1 MEPLYIGQRREP
13 MWDDWLID
21 TEKTDTP
28 LKLHH
33 PVERECTVFEEP
45 WAQGTSPYCCV
56 MRDGDRYLM
65 YTAHKAGTVC
75 SVSSDGIHWERPDLG
90 IVEFEGSKHNAL
102 IGIIGDGVTEY
113 YPPDR
118 YVPAFFDGFRM
129 FADTNPACLPGERI
143 KAMFSQH
150 CSLHLLVSEDGF
162 RFRYAGQFSIPAQ
175 NPGTPYDSVNT
186 LFYDPRIGKYRAYV
200 RDYFQASNPAD
211 PIWIRAISAS
221 ESAELFPKSG
231 KWPKAQYLQY
241 DTPNAWQ
248 MYINSIMPYERADHI
263 LVGFP
268 SRYVIRREWTA
279 NYDEL
284 CGSEERRKRA
294 GEGLDH
300 RLGLS
305 VDDTLFMMSR
315 DGYHFKRFP
324 EAFLRP
330 GPEHPRNWVYGS
342 VYFSNGMFETAPHHP
357 GCDNEISF
365 YCLKNRFFPE
375 PPEAWRY
382 SIRLDGFVSRTGVY
396 PEANLVTKPFVFE
409 GKDLFVNFSTSA
421 YGHMR
426 FRLTDTDG
434 NSIQSCETFGDSADR
449 RVRFDGDVGNFA
461 GRPVVLTVNM
471 FDADLYSIMFRG

>member
-1 MEPLYIGQRREP
+1 MEPLMIGSRREP

-45 WAQGTSPYCCV
+45 WAKGTSPYLCV

-65 YTAHKAGTVC
+65 YTAHNAGTVC
-75 SVSSDGIHWERPDLG
+75 SVSTDGIHWERPDLG
-90 IVEFEGSKHNAL
+90 VVEVDGSKHNSL
-102 IGIIGDGVTEY
+102 IGIIGDGETDL

-118 YVPAFFDGFRM
+118 YVAAHFDGFRM
-129 FADTNPACLPGERI
+129 FVDANPDCLPGERI
-143 KAMFSQH
+143 KAMFSMH
-150 CSLHLLVSEDGF
+150 SNLHLLVSEDGF
-162 RFRYAGQFSIPAQ
+162 RFRYAGQFSIPAE

-186 LFYDPRIGKYRAYV
+186 LFYDRHIGKYRAYV

-231 KWPKAQYLQY
+231 KWPKARYLQY

-268 SRYVIRREWTA
+268 SRYVIRTQWTD

-284 CGSEERRKRA
+284 CGSEERRQRA
-294 GEGLDH
+294 GEKLDH

-305 VDDTLFMMSR
+305 VSDTLFMMSR
-315 DGYHFKRFP
+315 DGRRFTRYP

-342 VYFSNGMFETAPHHP
+342 VYFSNGMFETPPHHP
-357 GCDNEISF
+357 GCDRELSF
-365 YCLKNRFFPE
+365 YCMQNRFFPD

-396 PEANLVTKPFVFE
+396 PESNLVTKPFVFE
-409 GKDLFVNFSTSA
+409 GSDLFVNFSTSA

-426 FRLTDTDG
+426 FKLTDTEG
-434 NSIQSCETFGDSADR
+434 NSISSCETFGDSTDR
-449 RVRFDGDVGNFA
+449 RVRFAGEVARFS
-461 GRPVVLTVNM
+461 GRPVVLSVNM
-471 FDADLYSIMFRG
+471 FDADLYSVMFR